1 MLTLQQIR
9 ENPSEIVARL
19 AVKGFDG
26 KEVIDRVIALDNDR
40 KRLQLDNDTKAAELN
55 KLAARIGALMKEG
68 NQGEPENDRF
78 AALSH

>member
-40 KRLQLDNDTKAAELN
+40 KRLQLDNDTKA
-55 KLAARIGALMKEG
+55 RISFSMHREA
-68 NQGEPENDRF
+68 
-78 AALSH
+78 